1 MFVPLGVFFVGNVL
15 PLPLLLGNCR
25 EFVPDRR
32 YRFSFVQAFRKKAGG
47 SRFNSK
53 ESSHRAEG
61 MVNEDSGAETPTHT
75 DLRLVE
81 AANFLCGLSNQGGG
95 QKGRVRLDSEARAV
109 GQ

>member
-1 MFVPLGVFFVGNVL
+1 
-15 PLPLLLGNCR
+15 
-25 EFVPDRR
+25 
-32 YRFSFVQAFRKKAGG
+32 
-47 SRFNSK
+47 
-53 ESSHRAEG
+53 

-95 QKGRVRLDSEARAV
+95 QKGRVRLDAEAV